1 MLIGYGMVKVF
12 KIVTPDGDIDY
23 WATNDLTM
31 HELKR
36 LQLAEFAWKIEEYH
50 RGIKQ
55 FCGVERCQV
64 RASRAQRNH
73 IGLALR
79 AFLRLECYCLATGI
93 TWFHAKTDI
102 IREAV
107 RVYLAHPLY
116 TLLPTA

>member
-1 MLIGYGMVKVF
+1 
-12 KIVTPDGDIDY
+12 
-23 WATNDLTM
+23 M

-50 RGIKQ
+50 RSIKQ
-55 FCGVERCQV
+55 FCGVERTHG

-93 TWFHAKTDI
+93 T
-102 IREAV
+102 
-107 RVYLAHPLY
+107 
-116 TLLPTA
+116 